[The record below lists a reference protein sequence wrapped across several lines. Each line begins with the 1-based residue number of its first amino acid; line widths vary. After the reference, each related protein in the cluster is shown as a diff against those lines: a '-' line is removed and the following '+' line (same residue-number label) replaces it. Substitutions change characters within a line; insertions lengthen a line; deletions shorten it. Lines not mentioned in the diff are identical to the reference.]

1 MNALLNHRGT
11 IVIGG
16 TESDAHVVS
25 IYLIALSLEQNG
37 FRVENMRGFNSV
49 ADFVERARSTNAK
62 AIVISNQNGSA
73 YDDLIGLSDALG
85 ADSEIPVILGG
96 HYFVGVGDSTIH
108 EERLRSV
115 GVTHVCSTIDSLIDY
130 LFETVV
136 CDYPLEI
143 VV

>member
-1 MNALLNHRGT
+1 MSGLPLHRGT

-37 FRVENMRGFNSV
+37 FRVENIRTFNSV
-49 ADFVERARSTNAK
+49 ADFVDRARSTSAK

-85 ADSEIPVILGG
+85 PYRQIPVVLGG
-96 HYFVGVGDSTIH
+96 HYFVGVGDPAIH
-108 EERLRSV
+108 EKRLRSV
-115 GVTHVCSTIDSLIDY
+115 GVTHFCSTIDGLVEF
-130 LFETVV
+130 LQEAVT
-136 CDYPLEI
+136 
-143 VV
+143 